1 MSTDTEHEKEI
12 SLDKAAESEV
22 ASVTKVPPGEKPQA
36 SCSSNDR
43 ANQADRIWD
52 IPTLSAGTTATK
64 LVLGVAAT
72 GIVAAVLCF
81 LAGYVSNSF
90 NLSPEQYGV
99 FLALLSVVAGG
110 VIGYA
115 DPRPKLIKQ
124 LTKVHDEEAKA
135 IALRAK
141 TDAGWCTVGMACFG
155 VPAILARIYPPAA
168 LNFVPHNVTAG
179 FVAGAVLTLAFGT
192 AISLRTNGAEFARQV
207 LKMRKRNEDLQK
219 KLDEEKKLQEKLEA
233 GKE

>member
-1 MSTDTEHEKEI
+1 PLANRRLQPSTT
-12 SLDKAAESEV
+12 
-22 ASVTKVPPGEKPQA
+22 PG
-36 SCSSNDR
+36 
-43 ANQADRIWD
+43 
-52 IPTLSAGTTATK
+52 TL
-64 LVLGVAAT
+64 
-72 GIVAAVLCF
+72 
-81 LAGYVSNSF
+81 
-90 NLSPEQYGV
+90 P

-124 LTKVHDEEAKA
+124 LTEVHDEEAKA

-168 LNFVPHNVTAG
+168 LNFVPHNITAG

-219 KLDEEKKLQEKLEA
+219 KLDDEKKLQEKLEA
-233 GKE
+233 GTE